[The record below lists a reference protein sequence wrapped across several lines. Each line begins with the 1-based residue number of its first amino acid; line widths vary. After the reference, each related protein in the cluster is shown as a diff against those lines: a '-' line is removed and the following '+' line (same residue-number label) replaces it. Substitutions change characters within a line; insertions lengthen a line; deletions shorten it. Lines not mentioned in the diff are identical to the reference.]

1 MKTGIHLANAPEP
14 EAQSRQS
21 LKILAK
27 GFAGFDMRL
36 LEGVVKLSQRRNP
49 ALELVADP
57 AGAVVDVVM
66 VDGKDASAIEW
77 AAEQQKWLAGQPVVW
92 IDAPMEIPAGHT
104 SIKRPLQWTNLPAL
118 LSCAIDDAMYHRAGP
133 EIDFDLP
140 PPSRFPAA
148 SFAGAG
154 PERGMPLPG
163 GIPARV
169 AATVQPVGG
178 GAIPVREQERSRVDQ
193 EVPVLIVD
201 DSAAVRAHLSVVLQN
216 YGYIVT
222 AADSGEAG
230 VMAAGSLDYACVLMD
245 VLMPGMDGYDAC
257 RRIKSMRREGK
268 RAPPV
273 VMLTSRA
280 SPFDRIRGKMAGCDA
295 YLTKPVEKSHLLEI
309 LAQHTLKNGAVS
321 AT

>member
-1 MKTGIHLANAPEP
+1 MKTGIHLANVSEP

-36 LEGVVKLSQRRNP
+36 LDGVVKLSQRRNP
-49 ALELVADP
+49 ALELVVDP
-57 AGAVVDVVM
+57 AGATVDVVM
-66 VDGKDASAIEW
+66 VDGKDARAIEW

-92 IDAPMEIPAGHT
+92 VDAPMEIPAGHT

-118 LSCAIDDAMYHRAGP
+118 LSCAIDDAMYQRSGP

-154 PERGMPLPG
+154 PAREMPPAG
-163 GIPARV
+163 DIPARV
-169 AATVQPVGG
+169 AATIQPG
-178 GAIPVREQERSRVDQ
+178 GAVPMRDQERSRADQ

-201 DSAAVRAHLSVVLQN
+201 DSAAVRAHLSVVLQS
-216 YGYIVT
+216 YGYVVT
-222 AADSGEAG
+222 AAESGEAG
-230 VMAAGSLDYACVLMD
+230 VVAVGSLDYACVLMD
-245 VLMPGMDGYDAC
+245 VLMSGMDGYDAC
-257 RRIKSMRREGK
+257 RRIKSMRRQGK
-268 RAPPV
+268 KPPPV

-309 LAQHTLKNGAVS
+309 LAQHTLKNGVVS

>member
-1 MKTGIHLANAPEP
+1 MKTGIHLANVSEP

-36 LEGVVKLSQRRNP
+36 LDGVVKLSQRRNP
-49 ALELVADP
+49 ALELVVDP
-57 AGAVVDVVM
+57 AGATVDVVM
-66 VDGKDASAIEW
+66 VDGKDARAIEW

-92 IDAPMEIPAGHT
+92 VDAPMEIPAGHT

-118 LSCAIDDAMYHRAGP
+118 LSCAIDDAMYQRSGP

-154 PERGMPLPG
+154 PAREMPPAG
-163 GIPARV
+163 DIPARV
-169 AATVQPVGG
+169 AATIQPG
-178 GAIPVREQERSRVDQ
+178 GAVPMRDQERSRADQ

-201 DSAAVRAHLSVVLQN
+201 DSAAVRAHLSVVLQS
-216 YGYIVT
+216 YGYVVT
-222 AADSGEAG
+222 AAESGEAG
-230 VMAAGSLDYACVLMD
+230 VVAVGSLDYACVLMD
-245 VLMPGMDGYDAC
+245 VLMSGMDGYDAC
-257 RRIKSMRREGK
+257 RRIKSMRRQGK
-268 RAPPV
+268 KPPPV

-280 SPFDRIRGKMAGCDA
+280 SPFDKIRGKMAGCDA
-295 YLTKPVEKSHLLEI
+295 
-309 LAQHTLKNGAVS
+309 
-321 AT
+321 

>member
-1 MKTGIHLANAPEP
+1 MKTGIHLANVSEP

-36 LEGVVKLSQRRNP
+36 LDGVVKLSQRRNP

-57 AGAVVDVVM
+57 AGATVDVVM
-66 VDGKDASAIEW
+66 VDGKDARAIEW

-92 IDAPMEIPAGHT
+92 VDAPMEIPAGHT

-118 LSCAIDDAMYHRAGP
+118 LSCAIDDAMYQRSGP

-148 SFAGAG
+148 SFAGVGPAREMPPAG
-154 PERGMPLPG
+154 D
-163 GIPARV
+163 IPARV
-169 AATVQPVGG
+169 AATIQPG
-178 GAIPVREQERSRVDQ
+178 GAVPMREQERSRADQ

-201 DSAAVRAHLSVVLQN
+201 DSAAVRAHLSVVLQS
-216 YGYIVT
+216 YGYVVT
-222 AADSGEAG
+222 AAESGEAG
-230 VMAAGSLDYACVLMD
+230 VVAVGSLDYACVLMD
-245 VLMPGMDGYDAC
+245 VLMSGMDGYDAC
-257 RRIKSMRREGK
+257 RRIKSMRRQGK
-268 RAPPV
+268 KPPPV

-309 LAQHTLKNGAVS
+309 LAQHTLKNGVVS